1 MNFNRWLC
9 APIPTSQFSS
19 SLPSNLGILRGI
31 VKPVHLSVSVSLTS
45 ASVSPQRQSHLSV
58 SLTSAPV
65 SPQRQSH
72 LSVSLTSASVSP
84 QGQSHLSV
92 SLTSASVS
100 PQRQSHLSVSLTS
113 ASVSPQRQ
121 SHLSVSLSVSVSLT
135 SVSASVSIIELQKKV
150 GGIHSNK
157 PCQKLQ
163 AHKRALSSVDGS
175 MSSVEGFRPL

>member
-31 VKPVHLSVSVSLTS
+31 VKPVHLSV
-45 ASVSPQRQSHLSV
+45 
-58 SLTSAPV
+58 
-65 SPQRQSH
+65 
-72 LSVSLTSASVSP
+72 
-84 QGQSHLSV
+84 SV